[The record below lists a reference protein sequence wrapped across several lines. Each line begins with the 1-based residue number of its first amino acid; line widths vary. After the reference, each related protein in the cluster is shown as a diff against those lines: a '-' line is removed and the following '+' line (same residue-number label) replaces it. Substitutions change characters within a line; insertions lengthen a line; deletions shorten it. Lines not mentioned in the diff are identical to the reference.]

1 MSKNRNSV
9 CVGFTCGS
17 FDLLHAGHA
26 LMLEECKNVCDYL
39 IVGLQTDPSIDRES
53 KNRPVMSMVERHTM
67 LNAVKY
73 VDEIRTYETEDDL
86 YSLLKQLH
94 IEHPDVVRILGAD
107 WKGKKFT
114 GYDLPIKTYFNSRN
128 HGYSTTS
135 LRERVYVAESL
146 KKKS

>member
-1 MSKNRNSV
+1 
-9 CVGFTCGS
+9 
-17 FDLLHAGHA
+17 
-26 LMLEECKNVCDYL
+26 MLEECKNVCDYL